1 MVPNSFFN
9 IVLLPSLC
17 VQLCWRSEQ
26 HMAAEAEPANKS
38 DVAEGKRG
46 MLQTIPVLADKGIL
60 RKLAN
65 CRSLSFC

>member
-1 MVPNSFFN
+1 
-9 IVLLPSLC
+9 
-17 VQLCWRSEQ
+17 
-26 HMAAEAEPANKS
+26 MAAEAEPANKS

-60 RKLAN
+60 RKLAS